1 MCCTWHAYTRP
12 SAGVNTAGTFSGVDP
27 VGTIEIAERLGV
39 TRDAVNQ
46 WRKRGLGFPEP
57 RWAVGGR
64 PAWEW
69 EDVEAWAR
77 ETGRQS

>member
-1 MCCTWHAYTRP
+1 MPCTVLA
-12 SAGVNTAGTFSGVDP
+12 VDP

-46 WRKRGLGFPEP
+46 WRRRPLDFPEP
-57 RWAVGGR
+57 QWTIGGR

-69 EDVEAWAR
+69 ADVEAWAKA
-77 ETGRQS
+77 TGRSG

>member
-1 MCCTWHAYTRP
+1 ME
-12 SAGVNTAGTFSGVDP
+12 P

-46 WRKRGLGFPEP
+46 WRRRGLGFPEP
-57 RWAVGGR
+57 QWNVGGR

-77 ETGRQS
+77 ETGAAVVGHVLVTSEPLKVRKGRL

>member
-1 MCCTWHAYTRP
+1 VYPLCVQPPWL
-12 SAGVNTAGTFSGVDP
+12 GVNTVGTFPSVEP

-46 WRKRGLGFPEP
+46 WRKRDLGFPEP
-57 RWAVGGR
+57 HWNVGGR

-77 ETGRQS
+77 GTGRLTDC

>member
-1 MCCTWHAYTRP
+1 MRTRYAYVQP
-12 SAGVNTAGTFSGVDP
+12 SWPGVNTMGTFPGVEP
-27 VGTIEIAERLGV
+27 VGTLEIAERLGV

-46 WRKRGLGFPEP
+46 WRRRGLGFPEP
-57 RWAVGGR
+57 QWNVGGR

-77 ETGRQS
+77 ETGRL

>member
-1 MCCTWHAYTRP
+1 
-12 SAGVNTAGTFSGVDP
+12 VEP

-46 WRKRGLGFPEP
+46 WRRRGIGFPEP
-57 RWAVGGR
+57 RWNVGGR

-77 ETGRQS
+77 KTGRLP